1 MAGRQQQGLWNREVH
16 WYHFNALGYLDAGWF
31 TDGDGQIYFLHDQHD
46 NRFGIMYTGWN
57 WIGGRCYYFME
68 KDVEN
73 GAKKGMLLRN
83 TVTPDGYTVDH
94 TGAWTVDGQ
103 VQTR

>member
-1 MAGRQQQGLWNREVH
+1 
-16 WYHFNALGYLDAGWF
+16 
-31 TDGDGQIYFLHDQHD
+31 
-46 NRFGIMYTGWN
+46 
-57 WIGGRCYYFME
+57 ME